1 MVIGLSYV
9 MIVVKIVTAVLS
21 FRPSESTARSLNY
34 RSLQCLMPC
43 TRDEGSVQ
51 AFRDIASLLSKVLH
65 DPSLVP
71 SDLVAGLLVLA
82 QKRHRPQKSGR
93 EEVLAEVAGVTVTA
107 VRECGDTELARVVA
121 RPDIAWQ
128 EVKHF
133 YSYASA
139 AYGYWWYV
147 MAAPCAHGCSLGSYL
162 NCCPGICCLRRRSE
176 GLGNL
181 VEGDGVFHFNTA
193 AMRAM
198 LEKHC
203 EEKDILLVD
212 NRNNLQEVP
221 FFLVL
226 DRSTSSLVIS
236 IRGTLSLADMVTD
249 LRGEPAAMAAAC
261 GMAGLQE
268 GWSGHDGICRAA
280 SYVYR
285 RLHGG
290 EGEGIKGEG
299 GAEGQ
304 DRGQGVLAKALQQ
317 TNYSRLVVTGHSL
330 GAGTAAILAFLLRQ
344 TYPRLDV
351 TCYAYSPPGGLLS
364 AQAAAESEKF
374 CVSVVVG
381 DDVIPR
387 TSLANI
393 VTLRY
398 C

>member
-1 MVIGLSYV
+1 MLVVIGLSYV
-9 MIVVKIVTAVLS
+9 MIGVKIVTAVLS
-21 FRPSESTARSLNY
+21 FRPSESTAQNLNY

-71 SDLVAGLLVLA
+71 SDLAAGLLVLA
-82 QKRHRPQKSGR
+82 QKHSHRPHKSGR
-93 EEVLAEVAGVTVTA
+93 EEPPLVELAGVTVTA
-107 VRECGDTELARVVA
+107 VRECGDTELASVVA
-121 RPDIAWQ
+121 RPDIAWA
-128 EVKHF
+128 EVQHF

-147 MAAPCAHGCSLGSYL
+147 MAAPCAHSCSLGAYL
-162 NCCPGICCLRRRSE
+162 NCCPGLCCLSRRTE
-176 GLGNL
+176 GLASL

-203 EEKDILLVD
+203 KEEDILMVD

-221 FFLVL
+221 FFLVI
-226 DRSTSSLVIS
+226 DRSSSSLVIS

-249 LRGEPAAMAAAC
+249 LRGEPAAMASAC
-261 GMAGLQE
+261 GMAGLQQ

-290 EGEGIKGEG
+290 EGQGE
-299 GAEGQ
+299 
-304 DRGQGVLAKALQQ
+304 DRPQGVLARAVQQ

-381 DDVIPR
+381 DDVIRR

-393 VTLRY
+393 VTLR
-398 C
+398 